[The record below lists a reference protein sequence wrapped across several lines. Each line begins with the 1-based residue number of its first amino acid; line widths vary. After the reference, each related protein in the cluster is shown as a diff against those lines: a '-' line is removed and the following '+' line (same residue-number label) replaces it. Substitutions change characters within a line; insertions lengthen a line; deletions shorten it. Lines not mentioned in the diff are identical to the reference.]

1 MKGNLHLYYDEEGD
15 FLELQVGEPR
25 EGYFEEIK
33 DGVFERRDK
42 KTEEVIGLAIFN
54 VKKRTI
60 RDISLP
66 IKVELTA

>member
-25 EGYFEEIK
+25 EGYFEEIEK
-33 DGVFERRDK
+33 GIFERKDK
-42 KTEEVIGLAIFN
+42 KGL
-54 VKKRTI
+54 

-66 IKVELTA
+66 VKVELTA